1 MSNKVYE
8 VYICKKDG
16 HIIYIGEGLA
26 GRHEHCTSGVSHVYE
41 LNRLHFIGDVV
52 DVSVVLSGLDKETAL
67 QKESSLI
74 KELRPTLNKVG
85 YNFNLLASR
94 YYEITCLLRCY
105 PNSEELMSEIQD
117 ILKVEPEL
125 KLFVETIGIEAIKAT
140 HFHKAKS
147 RVKYQKHVGEH
158 EETKKALEALKTVK
172 LKHNTFYSFKELKDL
187 VNCAYDKLSVKCT
200 AKATDVQS
208 VYSVKSTS
216 RNGVRGYLIVGKI

>member
-1 MSNKVYE
+1 MSNEYE
-8 VYICKKDG
+8 VYVAKSVK
-16 HIIYIGEGLA
+16 GEVLYVGQGVC

-52 DVSVVLSGLDKETAL
+52 DVSVVLSGLNKEAAL

-105 PNSEELMSEIQD
+105 PNSDELMYEIQD

-125 KLFVETIGIEAIKAT
+125 KP
-140 HFHKAKS
+140 KS

-187 VNCAYDKLSVKCT
+187 VKCAYDKLSVKCT

-208 VYSVKSTS
+208 AYLVKSTS
-216 RNGVRGYLIVGKI
+216 RNGVRGYLIIGKI